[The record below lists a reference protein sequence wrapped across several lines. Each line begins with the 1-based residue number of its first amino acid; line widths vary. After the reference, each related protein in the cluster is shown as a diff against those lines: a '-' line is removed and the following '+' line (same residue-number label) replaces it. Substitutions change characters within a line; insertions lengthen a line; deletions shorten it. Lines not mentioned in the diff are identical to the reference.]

1 MNISKF
7 KLPPKGADE
16 VHLHVGI
23 VVGHHGLDDLG
34 SFPPSGSR
42 QAVSTF
48 STLEFQEFLLHL
60 RIEFPDD
67 RYEVPDAADAG
78 MSGLG
83 CMFDGIVSPFA
94 ALALL
99 ENGVYC
105 LRSLLFTLSV
115 VNPRIFLTVK
125 VWGRRG
131 WGLMSVSFRSRSD

>member
-1 MNISKF
+1 MNISKC

-34 SFPPSGSR
+34 SFPPSGLR
-42 QAVSTF
+42 QTDSTSF

-67 RYEVPDAADAG
+67 RYEVPDAG

-94 ALALL
+94 CVVGVQ
-99 ENGVYC
+99 NGVYC
-105 LRSLLFTLSV
+105 LRSLHCQ
-115 VNPRIFLTVK
+115 
-125 VWGRRG
+125 
-131 WGLMSVSFRSRSD
+131 